1 MTVDAAQ
8 TFNFLPIPTDVHFG
22 YGSARSVPDHV
33 RGIGGRKVFVVT
45 DPGVRAAGIV
55 DRVTAGLEQAAIAFV
70 VYDNVTADSGSDLI
84 SEGLESLKAS
94 GADLVLG
101 VGGGSALD
109 TAKAVAALAT
119 NPGSPLD
126 YVGLHKVKVRP
137 LPTIAIPTTAGTGSE
152 VSLWSVFTDDG
163 RKLKVAIGGV
173 LLYPTVAVCDP
184 ELTLG
189 LPSALTAATGFDA
202 LAHAIECYT
211 NNACQPI
218 SAALALEA
226 IKLIGANLRS
236 AASDGRDRPSRY
248 AMMLAST
255 MAGMAMN
262 PTRLGLA
269 HALAMP
275 LGSWDL
281 KIPHSIAIAVMLPVV
296 MEFNCTAAP
305 ERFVA
310 VARALG
316 EPVDGYSTLEGAAR
330 AALSV
335 RQLARD
341 IGIPNGLSQ
350 YGLAERH
357 VLEVVEEAM
366 KSGNVAVNP
375 RLTTTEQL
383 ADILRCALQR
393 S

>member
-1 MTVDAAQ
+1 MTVDAGQ

-22 YGSARSVPDHV
+22 FGSVQSLPDHV
-33 RGIGGRKVFVVT
+33 RAIGGRRVFLVT
-45 DPGVRAAGIV
+45 DPGVRAAGLV
-55 DRVTAGLEQAAIAFV
+55 DRATAALGQAGIAFEI
-70 VYDNVTADSGSDLI
+70 YDNVTADSGTALI
-84 SEGLESLKAS
+84 CQGVDALKTAEANIVVGL
-94 GADLVLG
+94 
-101 VGGGSALD
+101 GGGSALD

-126 YVGLHKVKVRP
+126 YLGLHKLKTRP

-152 VSLWSVFTDDG
+152 VSLWSVFTDDR
-163 RKLKVAIGGV
+163 RKLKVAIGGT
-173 LLYPTVAVCDP
+173 LIYPTVALCDP

-189 LPSALTAATGFDA
+189 LPAGLTAATGLDA
-202 LAHAIECYT
+202 LAHAIECCT

-226 IKLIGANLRS
+226 IGLIGAHLRS
-236 AASDGRDRPSRY
+236 AALNGRDRQSRY

-281 KIPHSIAIAVMLPVV
+281 KIPHSIAIAVTLPVV

-316 EPVDGYSTLEGAAR
+316 EPVDRCSVLEGAAL
-330 AALSV
+330 AAQAV
-335 RQLARD
+335 RRLAES
-341 IGIPNGLSQ
+341 IGIPKGLSE
-350 YGLAERH
+350 YGLREAH
-357 VLEVVEEAM
+357 VAGVVEEAM

-375 RLTTTEQL
+375 RQTTGAQL
-383 ADILRCALQR
+383 ADILRRAL
-393 S
+393 

>member
-1 MTVDAAQ
+1 MIVDAGQ
-8 TFNFLPIPTDVHFG
+8 VFNFLPIPTDVHFG
-22 YGSARSVPDHV
+22 FGSIRSLPDHV
-33 RGIGGRKVFVVT
+33 RGIGGRKVIVVT

-55 DRVTAGLEQAAIAFV
+55 DCVTTALELAVSEIV
-70 VYDNVTADSGSDLI
+70 IYDNVTADSGSELI
-84 SEGLESLKAS
+84 REGVETLKAS
-94 GADLVLG
+94 GADLVIG

-109 TAKAVAALAT
+109 TAKAIGALAT

-126 YVGLHKVKVRP
+126 YVGLHKLKVRP
-137 LPTIAIPTTAGTGSE
+137 LPMIAIPTTAGTGSE
-152 VSLWSVFTDDG
+152 VSLWSVFTDDA
-163 RKLKVAIGGV
+163 RKLKVAMGGV
-173 LLYPTVAVCDP
+173 LLYPTIAVCDP
-184 ELTLG
+184 ELTAG
-189 LPSALTAATGFDA
+189 LPSALAASTGLDA

-218 SAALALEA
+218 SAALALDA
-226 IKLIGANLRS
+226 IRLIGANLRS
-236 AASDGRDRPSRY
+236 AVLNGDRGSRY

-281 KIPHSIAIAVMLPVV
+281 KIPHSLAIAVTLPEV
-296 MEFNCTAAP
+296 MAFNSCAAP

-316 EPVDGYSTLEGAAR
+316 EPVDGCSTQEAAER

-335 RQLARD
+335 RHLAAD
-341 IGIPNGLSQ
+341 IGLPNGLSQ
-350 YGLAERH
+350 FGLTERH
-357 VLEVVEEAM
+357 VPDVVEEAM

-375 RLTTTEQL
+375 RRTTKEQL
-383 ADILRCALQR
+383 AEILRSTLER